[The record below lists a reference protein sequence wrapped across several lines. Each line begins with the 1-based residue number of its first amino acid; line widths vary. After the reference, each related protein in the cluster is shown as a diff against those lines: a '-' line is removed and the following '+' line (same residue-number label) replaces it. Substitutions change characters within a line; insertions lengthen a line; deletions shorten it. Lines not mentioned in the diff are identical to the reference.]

1 MSSLPSTSAF
11 LLGGLENHLAAVE
24 AIIARTLS
32 DADTRAAA
40 LIGTS
45 LSQVDAQLGNVMSCV
60 YLLVFLVALV
70 VFAMTARPRPT
81 IRRLDGMCF
90 FVAFLVLNAFL
101 AFLTTPVVPV
111 VGVLFAVFVEFRG
124 RAEMADR
131 TERRENNEGKG
142 RVD

>member
-1 MSSLPSTSAF
+1 MSLLPSTSAF

-24 AIIARTLS
+24 AIIARTLT
-32 DADTRAAA
+32 DADTRAAT

-45 LSQVDAQLGNVMSCV
+45 LSQVDVRLGNVMSCL

-81 IRRLDGMCF
+81 IRSVDGICF
-90 FVAFLVLNAFL
+90 FVAFLVLNVVMAFVV
-101 AFLTTPVVPV
+101 TPVATV

-124 RAEMADR
+124 RAEKEDMIAR
-131 TERRENNEGKG
+131 SQSNQGK
-142 RVD
+142 RAVE